1 MKVLFI
7 GGTKRGFQTLDA
19 LVASG
24 AEVCGVLS
32 LTQDEHEQERYEGSI
47 RDLALGHGISL
58 RETKFVR
65 DQELARWARETGAA
79 TAIGVGVRILLP
91 PSFYTAFPLG
101 CWGVHDSLLPEYRGF
116 APLNWSI
123 INDEPRTGV
132 TVFRISERMDGGEI
146 LLQRGVSIGRTDTAP
161 QVYERVCAAT
171 VEVVLEAYRQLTHGT
186 AVPIPQDYSTGSFTC
201 ARTPVDGEIDWAQP
215 SRRIYNLIR
224 ALTFPYPGAYTY
236 YRGQRIFVLRAEE
249 IDRPCY
255 RGRIPGRVVQI
266 LPGQGVDVLTA
277 DGVLRVTHVSSD
289 GRTTRSAEDVI
300 RSVKMSLGLRLQDLE
315 ERLAEMERRLE
326 ALTTHATR

>member
-1 MKVLFI
+1 
-7 GGTKRGFQTLDA
+7 
-19 LVASG
+19 
-24 AEVCGVLS
+24 
-32 LTQDEHEQERYEGSI
+32 
-47 RDLALGHGISL
+47 
-58 RETKFVR
+58 
-65 DQELARWARETGAA
+65 
-79 TAIGVGVRILLP
+79 
-91 PSFYTAFPLG
+91 
-101 CWGVHDSLLPEYRGF
+101 
-116 APLNWSI
+116 
-123 INDEPRTGV
+123 
-132 TVFRISERMDGGEI
+132 
-146 LLQRGVSIGRTDTAP
+146 
-161 QVYERVCAAT
+161 
-171 VEVVLEAYRQLTHGT
+171 
-186 AVPIPQDYSTGSFTC
+186 
-201 ARTPVDGEIDWAQP
+201 VDGEIDWAQP

-326 ALTTHATR
+326 ALTPHATR